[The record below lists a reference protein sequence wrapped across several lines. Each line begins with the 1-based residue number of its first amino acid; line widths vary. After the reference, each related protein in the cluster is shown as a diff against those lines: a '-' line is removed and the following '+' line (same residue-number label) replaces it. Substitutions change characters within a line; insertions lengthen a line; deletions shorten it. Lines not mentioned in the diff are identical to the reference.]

1 MESLQCLAPLFFSSD
16 HIKYARW
23 VSVHIQDLKELPD
36 TVYKEFKEGNFVVKR
51 SSKRFSAIAIDQSH
65 EQMNKIVK
73 SSGGVIGLT
82 EDPTS
87 LVKWSLCG
95 PLVSQ
100 MLEDFIGE
108 VGEYSDTTSDFFH
121 HDEGTK
127 QQTDFLFDVQSLT
140 NVIRSRGNPFL
151 ENGEDLVSL
160 DGKYSNDKHSVRSFE
175 KRGKEQY
182 NSFVKDVILDRKE
195 AFENPIKKNFFL
207 FFKCKK
213 AVKRRPKKVQILK
226 QSSSLFSQMYIATNT
241 REGDLDLFFSHEVHA
256 FPPSM
261 AESEEVMY
269 STKKSEIINCLEKAV
284 SESKMTLSVDQTN
297 AYDCFIVDGGALIH
311 MLVPGR
317 GIATFTDYKRM
328 CFKKYIESELR
339 KVSSLHIVWDTYKE
353 QSIKNATRSG
363 RGTGVRIKV
372 GSNAKV
378 PGNWTEFLRDST
390 NKAELFKFLG
400 DNPVDTQSIVG
411 DLYISS
417 ADGKTVKHWGPGEEM
432 GGQFCK
438 EEADSRMVLHILHE
452 LRIGHANVLVRTCD
466 SDVVIILLYHFP
478 LFEATS
484 VNSCEV
490 CVSYGIGNHRR
501 ILSIRAI
508 VEALGK
514 RFCSAL
520 PLLHAVTGCDSTSA
534 FKGRS
539 KRMCFNALR
548 KCSDE
553 VIGVMGSFQPF
564 SELKMESQLFTSL
577 ESFIVKVYGGDTDT
591 KSVNRLRKQMFCQR
605 YQNVEMIP
613 PTQNALYHHSQRALY
628 QSSIWISAH
637 DSLVR
642 EPDPCLHGWKESD
655 GKLLPRWI
663 SIPQVASVCQELV
676 KCGCKKPCNRACS
689 CFKKGLPCTAL
700 CKCLCSSL

>member
-1 MESLQCLAPLFFSSD
+1 MKTL
-16 HIKYARW
+16 W
-23 VSVHIQDLKELPD
+23 VDI
-36 TVYKEFKEGNFVVKR
+36 
-51 SSKRFSAIAIDQSH
+51 
-65 EQMNKIVK
+65 
-73 SSGGVIGLT
+73 
-82 EDPTS
+82 PTQH
-87 LVKWSLCG
+87 L
-95 PLVSQ
+95 
-100 MLEDFIGE
+100 I
-108 VGEYSDTTSDFFH
+108 FFH

-127 QQTDFLFDVQSLT
+127 QQIDFLHDVQNLSDA
-140 NVIRSRGNPFL
+140 IRSRGNPFL
-151 ENGEDLVSL
+151 ENGGDLMNL
-160 DGKYSNDKHSVRSFE
+160 DGKYSNDKHSVSSFD
-175 KRGKEQY
+175 KRGQEQF
-182 NSFVKDVILDRKE
+182 NSFVKNVLLERKV
-195 AFENPIKKNFFL
+195 AFEDPIKKNSFI

-213 AVKRRPKKVQILK
+213 AVKRKPKKVQILK
-226 QSSSLFSQMYIATNT
+226 HSSSLFSQMYIATNT

-269 STKKSEIINCLEKAV
+269 SSKKSEIIHCLEKAV
-284 SESKMTLSVDQTN
+284 SESNNPISVEQTMS
-297 AYDCFIVDGGALIH
+297 YDCLIVDGGALIH

-317 GIATFTDYKRM
+317 GIATFTDFKTM
-328 CFKKYIESELR
+328 CFKKYIQCELR

-353 QSIKNATRSG
+353 QSIKDATRSG

-372 GSNAKV
+372 DSNVKI
-378 PGNWTEFLRDST
+378 PGNWTEFLRDSK

-400 DNPVDTQSIVG
+400 DNPVDTQSIPG

-417 ADGKTVKHWGPGEEM
+417 ADGKTVKHWGRGEDME
-432 GGQFCK
+432 GQFCK
-438 EEADSRMVLHILHE
+438 EEADSRMVLHILHA

-484 VNSCEV
+484 VTSCEV
-490 CVSYGIGNHRR
+490 YISYGTGKHRR

-520 PLLHAVTGCDSTSA
+520 PLVHAVTGCDSTSA

-539 KRMCFNALR
+539 KRMCFTALR
-548 KCSDE
+548 KCSHE
-553 VIGVMGSFQPF
+553 VIEAMGSFQPF
-564 SELKMESQLFTSL
+564 MELKMESQLFTSL
-577 ESFIVKVYGGDTDT
+577 EHYIVKVYGGDTQT
-591 KSVNRLRKQMFCQR
+591 KSVNQLRKQMFCQR

-613 PTQNALYHHSQRALY
+613 PTQNALYHHCQRALY

-637 DSLVR
+637 DSQVR
-642 EPDPCLHGWKESD
+642 EPDPCLYGWKETD
-655 GKLLPRWI
+655 GKLLPRWM
-663 SIPQVASVCQELV
+663 SVPQVASVCQELV
-676 KCGCKKPCNRACS
+676 KCGCKRPCSRACS